1 MIIIW
6 CTYQTGLSHYVEDKS
21 PKLFQVK
28 GKRKPIVR
36 QLFNISWSEMNRG
49 DSYVIDVPEAVIN
62 DEKVAKV
69 LIWRGKNT
77 NRYSAF
83 IQDD

>member
-1 MIIIW
+1 M
-6 CTYQTGLSHYVEDKS
+6 S
-21 PKLFQVK
+21 PKLFHVK

-49 DSYVIDVPEAVIN
+49 DSYVIDVPQYR
-62 DEKVAKV
+62 KV

-77 NRYSAF
+77 NRSY
-83 IQDD
+83 

>member
-1 MIIIW
+1 M
-6 CTYQTGLSHYVEDKS
+6 
-21 PKLFQVK
+21 
-28 GKRKPIVR
+28 R

-77 NRYSAF
+77 NRYTAF
-83 IQDD
+83 SKDD

>member
-1 MIIIW
+1 MIILY
-6 CTYQTGLSHYVEDKS
+6 CTSQTGLSHYVEDKS

-36 QLFNISWSEMNRG
+36 QLFNISWAEMNSG

-69 LIWRGKNT
+69 LIWRGKNS
-77 NRYSAF
+77 NRY
-83 IQDD
+83 IKNIEVN